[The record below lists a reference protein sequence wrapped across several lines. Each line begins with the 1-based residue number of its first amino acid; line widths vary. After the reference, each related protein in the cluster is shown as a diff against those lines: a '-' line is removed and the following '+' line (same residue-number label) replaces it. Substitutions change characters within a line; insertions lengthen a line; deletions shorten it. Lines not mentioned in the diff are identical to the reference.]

1 MTTRE
6 KLHRIVD
13 ELPEEELDA
22 ALEAIEARADDPMI
36 RRFEDAAPEDEE
48 ISAEEEAAV
57 REVRDEVRA
66 GAPRVSHD
74 EIKREFGIE

>member
-6 KLHRIVD
+6 KLHQVVD

-22 ALEAIEARADDPMI
+22 ALKAIESRADDPLI
-36 RRFEDAAPEDEE
+36 RRFEDVAPEDEE

-57 REVRDEVRA
+57 QEARDELTA
-66 GAPRVSHD
+66 GAPLISHD
-74 EIKREFGIE
+74 EIKREFGVE

>member
-13 ELPEEELDA
+13 ELPEEELEA
-22 ALEAIEARADDPMI
+22 ALKAIEERADDPMVQ
-36 RRFEDAAPEDEE
+36 RLADAPPEDEE
-48 ISAEEEAAV
+48 ISPEEEAAV
-57 REVRDEVRA
+57 QEARDELAA
-66 GAPRVSHD
+66 GAPLISHD